1 MTERGKCSNPAR
13 VALLIGWISLWGVA
27 ILARLVQ
34 IQILQHEE
42 YSRQALRSQQ
52 VTSELFAPRGIIY
65 DARMDELAANVA
77 VSTVAAEPM
86 NIDDLE
92 AAARGLASV
101 LDLDFEELYAR
112 MSDPARR
119 RFLIVKRRID
129 PKDESRVEALGISGV
144 YLYEESMRVYPN
156 CELASQTLGFVNM
169 NGDGGAGI
177 ELLYDRELEG
187 IQGQITFEV
196 DARRRPFRGKVLV
209 PSRQGN
215 SLILSL
221 DRSIQY
227 IAERELAAGVESTRA
242 AGGTAIVMESDS
254 GRILALAN
262 YPGFNSNAYNEYP
275 QELHRNRAV
284 TDYFEPGSTFK
295 VVVAAAALEQG
306 LTRPDELIDCQM
318 GALRIGRHVFHDHK
332 PYGYLTFT
340 QVLENS
346 SNIGAAKLGLRLGD
360 QRLHEALLH
369 FGFGAKTGIDLPGEI
384 PGLVRDLRNWSGLS
398 AAAISFGQEVGV
410 TSLQILCAINAIGN
424 GGYRVRPF
432 FVDRVVDEDG
442 NLVRATVPER
452 TRTMREET
460 AAAVREAFEGV
471 VLRGTARKA
480 ALEGYR
486 AAGKTGTAQKIDGGR
501 YSSTKFIASFIG
513 FAPLPRPRISVL
525 VQIDEPKGRIYG
537 GDVSAPIF
545 SRIAQEAL
553 MQLRIPPDQP
563 LPVRPERIRSVTAD
577 DSGDF
582 LPDATPVL
590 PITSATETSEGL
602 SQDGTVAL
610 LAAEES
616 VSVPDFTTMSKRA
629 VVERCQELGLRIQ
642 TQGEG
647 AAIMQVPPSGTL
659 VPVGSVC
666 NVVFARS
673 RPGRAGAPMAP
684 ARLQAS
690 AGKR

>member
-369 FGFGAKTGIDLPGEI
+369 FGFGSKTGIDLPGEI

-432 FVDRVVDEDG
+432 LVDRVVDEDG

>member
-432 FVDRVVDEDG
+432 LVDRVVDEDG

-582 LPDATPVL
+582 LPGATPVL

>member
-432 FVDRVVDEDG
+432 LVDRVVDEDG

-690 AGKR
+690 ADKR

>member
-432 FVDRVVDEDG
+432 LVDRVVEEDG

-582 LPDATPVL
+582 LPGATPVL

>member
-369 FGFGAKTGIDLPGEI
+369 FGFGSKTGIDLPGEI

-432 FVDRVVDEDG
+432 LVDRVVDEDG

-690 AGKR
+690 ADKR

>member
-1 MTERGKCSNPAR
+1 
-13 VALLIGWISLWGVA
+13 
-27 ILARLVQ
+27 
-34 IQILQHEE
+34 
-42 YSRQALRSQQ
+42 
-52 VTSELFAPRGIIY
+52 
-65 DARMDELAANVA
+65 
-77 VSTVAAEPM
+77 
-86 NIDDLE
+86 
-92 AAARGLASV
+92 
-101 LDLDFEELYAR
+101 
-112 MSDPARR
+112 
-119 RFLIVKRRID
+119 
-129 PKDESRVEALGISGV
+129 
-144 YLYEESMRVYPN
+144 
-156 CELASQTLGFVNM
+156 
-169 NGDGGAGI
+169 
-177 ELLYDRELEG
+177 
-187 IQGQITFEV
+187 
-196 DARRRPFRGKVLV
+196 
-209 PSRQGN
+209 
-215 SLILSL
+215 
-221 DRSIQY
+221 
-227 IAERELAAGVESTRA
+227 VESTRA

-432 FVDRVVDEDG
+432 LVDRVVDEDG

-582 LPDATPVL
+582 LPGATPVL

>member
-432 FVDRVVDEDG
+432 LVDRVVDEDG

-582 LPDATPVL
+582 LPGATPVL

-690 AGKR
+690 ADKR